1 MKSILAR
8 FDLYAN
14 YSIQYAQTRQH
25 RLNVSSL
32 FDMSDKK
39 RFPSFLYTMKKIIY
53 IIPGLGERCDE
64 SQYQDLAQALEKKGY
79 SVHQVNP
86 NWYRPLLE
94 QIFPVE
100 KDAIVFGF
108 SFGAIIAYLVAQKY
122 PCKKVLLASLSPL
135 ETFSF
140 ESLVDDY
147 AEYMSKDLAVE
158 IATDVK
164 KIDISLQSL
173 KTPFVTL
180 AGDAELKDITDSA
193 HILVPGTGHKITKAY
208 IKYILELCE

>member
-1 MKSILAR
+1 
-8 FDLYAN
+8 
-14 YSIQYAQTRQH
+14 
-25 RLNVSSL
+25 
-32 FDMSDKK
+32 
-39 RFPSFLYTMKKIIY
+39 MKKIIY

-79 SVHQVNP
+79 RVHQVNP
-86 NWYRPLLE
+86 NWYRPLSE

-147 AEYMSKDLAVE
+147 AEHMSKDLAVE

-180 AGDAELKDITDSA
+180 AGDVELKDITEGA
-193 HILVPGTGHKITKAY
+193 HILVPGTSHKITKPY
-208 IKYILELCE
+208 IKCILELCE